1 MSRKYKFGDSD
12 QLYFI
17 SYAVV
22 FWIDVFTRSEYCD
35 IVVRSWQYCQDNKG
49 LSIYAWI
56 IMPSHVHLIV
66 GTEKNSLEDIIRDM
80 KSFTS
85 NQLKKAIF
93 ANNKESRKDWM
104 TTMMGEAGK
113 NNSNNRGWQF
123 WRQNNKPLEIRT
135 TDQFFQ
141 AMNYIHDN
149 PVTSGLVRKPEDWK
163 YSSAGDFYGE
173 KGAIELSYIS

>member
-1 MSRKYKFGDSD
+1 VNRKYKFGDSD

-22 FWIDVFTRSEYCD
+22 YWIDVFTRAEYCD
-35 IVVRSWQYCQDNKG
+35 IVVQSWQFCQQNKG
-49 LSIYAWI
+49 LKIYAWI

-66 GTEKNSLEDIIRDM
+66 GTEKDRLEDIIRDM

-93 ANNKESRKDWM
+93 SNNKESRKTWM
-104 TTMMGEAGK
+104 SQLMCEAGK
-113 NNSNNRGWQF
+113 RNSNNKRWQF
-123 WRQNNKPLEIRT
+123 WRQDNQPLEIPT
-135 TDQFFQ
+135 ADKFFQ
-141 AMNYIHDN
+141 AMDYIHNN
-149 PVTSGLVRKPEDWK
+149 PVKAGLVRKQEDWK

-173 KGAIELSYIS
+173 KGPIDLSYIS